1 MEYGILQSRG
11 GPPGG
16 VTIAMTKGTILT
28 GQDLTMARES
38 LVPGTVSRGQ
48 NGQWA
53 KRPLCQLTC
62 SRRLLPLSQSSWN
75 GQLSWGVFSCRG
87 GRQAYLKKLYVRDI
101 KGYINQKASRFLVI
115 LCPSLRDSLICP
127 ISTLGQRHHSDPV
140 LVTSSQDPWSVL

>member
-1 MEYGILQSRG
+1 MAKG
-11 GPPGG
+11 
-16 VTIAMTKGTILT
+16 TIAEGSILT

-38 LVPGTVSRGQ
+38 LVPGTVSRSK

-53 KRPLCQLTC
+53 KRLLCQLTC

-75 GQLSWGVFSCRG
+75 RQISCGVFSCRG
-87 GRQAYLKKLYVRDI
+87 GRQAHLNKLYVRDI
-101 KGYINQKASRFLVI
+101 KVFINQKASHEIVI